1 MAHDPTKRFTNRV
14 TNYVKY
20 RPGYPKAVVDHL
32 AKCVHLTTG
41 TVIADV
47 GSGTGIFSKLLLER
61 DFTVFAVE
69 PNEAMRSEAEQQL
82 KHFPGFHSVEGT
94 ADATGLPAKS
104 VDLIACAQAFHWFNT
119 SEAKVEFKRILKP
132 GGNVA
137 LIWNNRDIEADDF
150 AVAYE
155 LLLKQQSGD
164 YERINHQNL
173 AETDFV
179 RFFKNGK
186 YSLTKFPNQQIFNF
200 EQLAGRAFSSSY
212 VPAEETE
219 GGKAFKSHLQ
229 QLFDS
234 YQQNSKVVFRYN
246 TEVYLGKL

>member
-1 MAHDPTKRFTNRV
+1 MAHDSTKRFTNRV

-20 RPGYPKAVVDHL
+20 RPGYPTAVIDHL
-32 AKCVHLTTG
+32 EKCGHLTTG
-41 TVIADV
+41 SVIADV
-47 GSGTGIFSKLLLER
+47 GSGTGIFTKLLLER
-61 DFTVFAVE
+61 GLTVFAVE
-69 PNEAMRSEAEQQL
+69 PNEAMRKEAEYQL
-82 KHFPGFHSVEGT
+82 KNFPGFHSVEGA

-104 VDLIACAQAFHWFNT
+104 VDLITCAQAFHWFNT
-119 SEAKVEFKRILKP
+119 SEAKIEFKRVLKT

-219 GGKAFKSHLQ
+219 GGKVFKSHLQ
-229 QLFDS
+229 ELFDS
-234 YQQNSKVVFRYN
+234 YQQNGKVIFRYN